1 MPMPDQPDRTST
13 ERWATPCRNCGAELG
28 APDWDYCPRCG
39 QETRLELPSVGEFWA
54 HTGGRLLALDGRLW
68 RTLAHLL
75 SKPGVLTQA
84 YLAGRRRYFV
94 RPARLFFVLSL
105 LLFGLL
111 RLTLPSVPK
120 GEANLTAGTAA
131 SAASAAAAVPV
142 STISADWL
150 AVLDSSPD
158 LIADPLRKRVLH
170 YKNLS
175 RAERIQTLDTGL
187 IRLGPYVLFA
197 LLPLYA
203 GLMQLV
209 YLGRSAR
216 YPSRPRRYGEHL
228 VQGAY
233 MHCSLLLTLILIVL
247 LPWVW
252 VRVALGLWLLVY
264 LARCQY
270 AVYGG
275 SRWGALLRGILV
287 TLVYLVF
294 AMITQQGMRYLAAL
308 L

>member
-1 MPMPDQPDRTST
+1 M
-13 ERWATPCRNCGAELG
+13 
-28 APDWDYCPRCG
+28 
-39 QETRLELPSVGEFWA
+39 PSVGEFLA

-84 YLAGRRRYFV
+84 YLTGRRRYFV

-111 RLTLPSVPK
+111 RLTLPSVP
-120 GEANLTAGTAA
+120 ELEENLAVAAAA
-131 SAASAAAAVPV
+131 SAASAAPV
-142 STISADWL
+142 STISATWL
-150 AVLDSSPD
+150 EILDASPD
-158 LIADPLRKRVLH
+158 LVADPLRKRVLH
-170 YKNLS
+170 YRSLS
-175 RAERIQTLDTGL
+175 RAERLQTLDTGS

-209 YLGRSAR
+209 YLGRGDR
-216 YPSRPRRYGEHL
+216 YPGRPRRYGEHL

-233 MHCSLLLTLILIVL
+233 MHCSLLLTLSLAVL

-252 VRVALGLWLLVY
+252 VRVPLALWLLVY
-264 LARCQY
+264 LARSQY

-275 SRWGALLRGILV
+275 SRWGAFLRGILV
-287 TLVYLVF
+287 TLIYYVF
-294 AMITQQGMRYLAAL
+294 AFITQQGLRYLAAL

>member
-1 MPMPDQPDRTST
+1 
-13 ERWATPCRNCGAELG
+13 
-28 APDWDYCPRCG
+28 
-39 QETRLELPSVGEFWA
+39 
-54 HTGGRLLALDGRLW
+54 LALDGRLW

-75 SKPGVLTQA
+75 SKPGVLTRA

-111 RLTLPSVPK
+111 RLTLNSVP
-120 GEANLTAGTAA
+120 EADESLPAGAAA
-131 SAASAAAAVPV
+131 SAASASAASAASV
-142 STISADWL
+142 STISATWL
-150 AVLDSSPD
+150 EILDASPD
-158 LIADPLRKRVLH
+158 LVADPLRTRVLH
-170 YKNLS
+170 YRSLS
-175 RAERIQTLDTGL
+175 RAERLQTLDTGS

-203 GLMQLV
+203 GLMQLA
-209 YLGRSAR
+209 YLGRSGR
-216 YPSRPRRYGEHL
+216 YPGRPRRYGEHL

-233 MHCSLLLTLILIVL
+233 MHCSLLLTLSLIVL
-247 LPWVW
+247 LPWIW
-252 VRVALGLWLLVY
+252 VRLALALWLLVY
-264 LARCQY
+264 LARAQY

-275 SRWGALLRGILV
+275 SRRGALLRGILV

-294 AMITQQGMRYLAAL
+294 AMITQQGLRYLAAL

>member
-1 MPMPDQPDRTST
+1 MAARRGRAKAVQNFPS
-13 ERWATPCRNCGAELG
+13 CRNCQAPIGA
-28 APDWDYCPRCG
+28 ADWAFCPRCG

-105 LLFGLL
+105 LLFALL
-111 RLTLPSVPK
+111 RLTLPSVSER
-120 GEANLTAGTAA
+120 EADMAVAAAAA
-131 SAASAAAAVPV
+131 SAPPASK
-142 STISADWL
+142 ISATWL
-150 AVLDSSPD
+150 EILDASPD
-158 LIADPLRKRVLH
+158 LVADPLRKRVLH
-170 YKNLS
+170 YRSLS

-203 GLMQLV
+203 GLMQLA

-233 MHCSLLLTLILIVL
+233 MHCSLLLTLSLIVL

-252 VRVALGLWLLVY
+252 VRVVLGLWLLAY
-264 LARCQY
+264 LARSQY

-294 AMITQQGMRYLAAL
+294 AMITQQGLRYLAAL